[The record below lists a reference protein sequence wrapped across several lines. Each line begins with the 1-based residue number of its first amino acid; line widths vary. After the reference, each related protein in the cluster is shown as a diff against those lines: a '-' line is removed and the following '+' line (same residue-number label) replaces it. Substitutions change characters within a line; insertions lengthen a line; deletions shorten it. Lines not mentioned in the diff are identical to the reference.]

1 MNRTVLFLLPI
12 CLLLA
17 FSSVPQEEGPGDTS
31 PLPRGFRALQL
42 GLSLEAARE
51 ILEGEPNFLFR
62 GEPDVSL
69 LSRPNESLIDSRG
82 AGYIERGIFQFH
94 EKVLYSITLVFDPEM
109 MDFST
114 IFAALVEKYG
124 PFLSLDPT
132 TVRWENDEVRL
143 FLEKPCTLKYLY
155 WPTFEDIRRRAVR
168 EESLRALSKAEFL
181 DQL

>member
-1 MNRTVLFLLPI
+1 MEGMNRIVL
-12 CLLLA
+12 LLLA
-17 FSSVPQEEGPGDTS
+17 LLGFSAAAQEEGSGE
-31 PLPRGFRALQL
+31 PLPRGFRDLQL

-51 ILEGEPNFLFR
+51 ILRGESNFLFR

-69 LSRPNESLIDSRG
+69 LARPNESLIDSRG

-94 EKVLYSITLVFDPEM
+94 EKVLYSITLIFDPET

-114 IFAALVEKYG
+114 VFAALTEKYG
-124 PFLSLDPT
+124 PFLSLDPRA
-132 TVRWENDEVRL
+132 VRWEDEEVRL

-155 WPTFEDIRRRAVR
+155 WPTFEKIRRQAVR
-168 EESLRALSKAEFL
+168 EESLTALNKAEFL